1 MPRMSSRT
9 DGTNPRAQGTNPRA
23 QRGTPPAASSGGG
36 VEKAGQEVATQIL
49 TPPTGNRTGTFW
61 GVAASDKLAVG
72 LMTDEEVFARERE
85 DPADWEQHGSWRRKM
100 RAGLALSNNAPRAEA
115 THAEHV
121 AAHAEVE
128 RAVVVPGAGSAID
141 SAQYAARREDR
152 ELAGDIAEELEDR
165 LAAEKAFMAS
175 AEEAAR
181 MDRHDDDC
189 PLRKGKECSCRANL
203 QDLER
208 EVLPQ
213 LERRPY
219 RWVDQGLTRDCVM
232 VRVDD
237 GLEVKKQ
244 IPDPISAQNPPITI
258 TEMLPPRWVC
268 SACAMSIR
276 GTNIDH
282 RCDVAV
288 LAKARS
294 PLALS
299 RTLPAD
305 VRFGGAYRLVLW
317 RDRAGEYHLGEEV
330 VVADRVVE
338 QRPIAGPE
346 PYNIIEAA
354 ILDAAD
360 RNLAP

>member
-36 VEKAGQEVATQIL
+36 VENAGQEVTPQIPMCAAPGCRERAELGGYCGDHRATGMKPLAEVATQIPL
-49 TPPTGNRTGTFW
+49 ANGSA
-61 GVAASDKLAVG
+61 VAVSQPAAG
-72 LMTDEEVFARERE
+72 EELR
-85 DPADWEQHGSWRRKM
+85 G
-100 RAGLALSNNAPRAEA
+100 AES
-115 THAEHV
+115 
-121 AAHAEVE
+121 E
-128 RAVVVPGAGSAID
+128 RAVVNPAH
-141 SAQYAARREDR
+141 
-152 ELAGDIAEELEDR
+152 GDIAEELEDR

-258 TEMLPPRWVC
+258 TEQLPPRWVC